1 MRRRSLLP
9 LPALLLATQAWG
21 QAPAPARPPARPT
34 LRPASTSAGPGD
46 PRAAAGRNA
55 LAHANAG
62 RWREAEAAAAQ
73 ADPLVAK
80 VVQWLKLQQ
89 RDGGTAW
96 EVASFVLD
104 NPDWP
109 AQETLARRAEELL
122 EASPDD
128 ELALRFFTLRPPRT
142 LDGFQRL
149 AAAQRAGG
157 KPREADATLVR
168 GWVESAAEPAAEG
181 GYLDRNGPLLTPA
194 LHWQRFNRLVLPR
207 EAGSA
212 ARLVPLLPAERQA
225 AASARLVFA
234 ADLAD
239 AEAPTGRLDAGLAM
253 HKARWLRRRNRD
265 SEAAEALKA
274 GEADQRDLPLPLAR
288 QVWEER
294 NILAR
299 RLLRMNDT
307 ATAYAVAANHGQ
319 MPPGEQHQ
327 EAEFLAGYIAL
338 RRLDQPAKAAAH
350 FAKLAE
356 QSRSVITR
364 ARSLYW
370 QGRAEAAQG
379 RQPKAREHYQAAAAL
394 PLAFYGQLAA
404 MALGENGATLSARIL
419 RAAPPAAGN
428 AEARALERRELAR
441 VVLLLAELGETRR
454 TRTFLLRLEELA
466 ENPGEKAL
474 VARLAHR
481 IGRPDH
487 AIWVTRRAG
496 IAGAM
501 LLEEGW
507 PTPYQPPAD
516 ALDPALVFSIT
527 RQESNFDPEA
537 VSSSNARGL
546 MQLLPTTAVAVARR
560 LGVPHQL
567 PMLTGNPHHNMRL
580 GTAYIDQMVNQFTGA
595 VPLAIAAYNAGPGRV
610 NEWVQSFGDPR
621 SGFIAMLDWMEQI
634 PFGETR
640 NYVQRVLEN
649 MAIYRARD
657 PSLAR
662 LDHPMTQWL
671 SE

>member
-9 LPALLLATQAWG
+9 LPALLLA
-21 QAPAPARPPARPT
+21 APALAQGTPP
-34 LRPASTSAGPGD
+34 RPAPRPAAPTQGD
-46 PRAAAGRNA
+46 PRLAAGRNA

-73 ADPLVAK
+73 ADPLVGK
-80 VVQWLKLQQ
+80 VVQWIKLQQ

-104 NPDWP
+104 NPEWP
-109 AQETLARRAEELL
+109 GQDQLARRAEEML
-122 EASPDD
+122 ETSADD
-128 ELALRFFTLRPPRT
+128 DLALRFFTLRPPRS

-149 AAAQRAGG
+149 ANAQRAAG
-157 KPREADATLVR
+157 KARDADATLAR
-168 GWVESAAEPAAEG
+168 GWAEAAAEPGAEG
-181 GYLDRNGPLLTPA
+181 GYLDRNGALLTPA
-194 LHWQRFNRLVLPR
+194 LHWQRFNRLTLPR

-212 ARLVPLLPAERQA
+212 ARLLALLPEDRQA
-225 AASARLVFA
+225 TASARLAFA
-234 ADLAD
+234 ADQAD
-239 AEAPTGRLDAGLAM
+239 AEAPGGRPDAGLAL
-253 HKARWLRRRNRD
+253 HRARWLRRRNRD
-265 SEAAEALKA
+265 TEAAEALKA
-274 GEADQRDLPLPLAR
+274 GEADQRDLPAPLAR
-288 QVWEER
+288 AMWEER
-294 NILAR
+294 NVLAR
-299 RLLRMNDT
+299 KLLRLNDV

-319 MPPGEQHQ
+319 APPGEQHQ

-338 RRLDQPAKAAAH
+338 RRLEQPAKAAAH

-364 ARSLYW
+364 ARSQYW

-379 RQPKAREHYQAAAAL
+379 RQAKAREHYQAAAGL

-404 MALGENGATLSARIL
+404 LALGENGATLSTRIL
-419 RAAPPAAGN
+419 RAAPPAAGA
-428 AEARALERRELAR
+428 AEARALERREVAR
-441 VVLLLAELGETRR
+441 VVLLLGELGETRR
-454 TRTFLLRLEELA
+454 TRVFLLRLEELA
-466 ENPGEKAL
+466 ESPGEKAL

-507 PTPYQPPAD
+507 PTPYQPPAE

-560 LGVPHQL
+560 LGVPHAL

-595 VPLAIAAYNAGPGRV
+595 VPLAVAAYNAGPGRV
-610 NEWVQSFGDPR
+610 SEWVQSYGDPR

-657 PSLAR
+657 PALAS

-671 SE
+671 AE

>member
-9 LPALLLATQAWG
+9 LPALLLAGPATALAQGTAPRAAPRPAPT
-21 QAPAPARPPARPT
+21 APA
-34 LRPASTSAGPGD
+34 GD
-46 PRAAAGRNA
+46 PRLAAGRNA

-73 ADPLVAK
+73 ADPLVGK
-80 VVQWLKLQQ
+80 VVQWIKLQQ

-104 NPDWP
+104 NPEWP
-109 AQETLARRAEELL
+109 AQDQLARRAEEML
-122 EASPDD
+122 ETSPDD
-128 ELALRFFTLRPPRT
+128 DLALRFFTQRPPRT

-149 AAAQRAGG
+149 ADAQRIGG
-157 KPREADATLVR
+157 KTREADATLAH
-168 GWVESAAEPAAEG
+168 GWVEANAEPGAEG
-181 GYLDRNGPLLTPA
+181 GYLDRNGPVLTPA
-194 LHWQRFNRLVLPR
+194 LHWRRFNRLVLPR
-207 EAGSA
+207 EANSA
-212 ARLVPLLPAERQA
+212 ARLLPLLPEDRQA
-225 AASARLVFA
+225 AASARLAFA
-234 ADLAD
+234 ADQAD
-239 AEAPTGRLDAGLAM
+239 AEAPGGRPDAGLAM
-253 HKARWLRRRNRD
+253 HRARWLRRRNRD
-265 SEAAEALKA
+265 TEAAEALKA

-288 QVWEER
+288 AVWEER

-299 RLLRMNDT
+299 KLLRMNDV

-319 MPPGEQHQ
+319 APPGEHHQ

-338 RRLDQPAKAAAH
+338 RRLEQPAKAAAH

-364 ARSLYW
+364 ARSQYW

-379 RQPKAREHYQAAAAL
+379 HTPKAHEHYRSAAEL

-404 MALGENGATLSARIL
+404 VALGENGATLSARIL
-419 RAAPPAAGN
+419 RAAPPAAST

-454 TRTFLLRLEELA
+454 TRVFLLRLEELA
-466 ENPGEKAL
+466 ETPGDKAL

-507 PTPYQPPAD
+507 PTPFQPPAD

-560 LGVPHQL
+560 LGIQHAL

-595 VPLAIAAYNAGPGRV
+595 VPLAVAAYNAGPGRV
-610 NEWVQSFGDPR
+610 NEWVQAFGDPR
-621 SGFIAMLDWMEQI
+621 AGFIAMLDWMEQI
-634 PFGETR
+634 PFSETR

-657 PSLAR
+657 PSLAG
-662 LDHPMTQWL
+662 LDHPMTAWL
-671 SE
+671 AE

>member
-1 MRRRSLLP
+1 MRRRIFLP
-9 LPALLLATQAWG
+9 LPALLLASPALAQGPARPRPAAA
-21 QAPAPARPPARPT
+21 APAPA
-34 LRPASTSAGPGD
+34 GD
-46 PRAAAGRNA
+46 PRAAAGRAA
-55 LAHANAG
+55 LAHANAN

-89 RDGGTAW
+89 REAATAH

-109 AQETLARRAEELL
+109 AQDLLARRAEELL
-122 EASPDD
+122 AFAAEDD
-128 ELALRFFTLRPPRT
+128 LALRFFTLRPPRT
-142 LDGFQRL
+142 LEGFQRQASAL
-149 AAAQRAGG
+149 RATG
-157 KPREADATLVR
+157 KPGEADALLAR
-168 GWVESAAEPAAEG
+168 GWLEATADPLAEG
-181 GYLDRNGPLLTPA
+181 AYLDRNAALLTPA

-207 EAGSA
+207 EAASA
-212 ARLVPLLPAERQA
+212 ARLVPLVPAERQA
-225 AASARLVFA
+225 AAAARLAFA
-234 ADLAD
+234 ADTAD
-239 AEAPTGRLDAGLAM
+239 ADGVAINPPDAGLAM
-253 HKARWLRRRNRD
+253 HRARWLRRRNRD
-265 SEAAEALKA
+265 SEAAEALRA
-274 GEADQRDLPLPLAR
+274 GQADQRDLPAPLAR

-299 RLLRMNDT
+299 KLLRLNDAT
-307 ATAYAVAANHGQ
+307 AAYAVAANHGQ
-319 MPPGEQHQ
+319 AAPGEGHQ

-338 RRLDQPAKAAAH
+338 RRLEQPAKAAGH
-350 FAKLAE
+350 FEKLAE

-370 QGRAEAAQG
+370 QGRAAAARGDAG
-379 RQPKAREHYQAAAAL
+379 RAREHYRAAAEL

-404 MALGENGATLSARIL
+404 LALGENGATLSARIA
-419 RAAPPAAGN
+419 RAAPPTAGT
-428 AEARALERRELAR
+428 AEARALDRRELAR

-466 ENPGEKAL
+466 PTPGEKAL

-496 IAGAM
+496 ISGAM

-507 PTPYQPPAD
+507 PTPYQAPGD

-610 NEWVQSFGDPR
+610 NEWVQAFGDPR
-621 SGFIAMLDWMEQI
+621 AGFITMLDWMEQI

-657 PSLAR
+657 AGSAGLE
-662 LDHPMTQWL
+662 HPMTAWL
-671 SE
+671 AA